1 MLTAIRFMTLVS
13 LVGVA
18 ACQTVEGAGK
28 DLQAAGTAI
37 SREAQQASR

>member
-1 MLTAIRFMTLVS
+1 MRSITRFMTLLS
-13 LVGVA
+13 LVTVA

-28 DLQAAGTAI
+28 DLQSAGTAI

>member
-1 MLTAIRFMTLVS
+1 MRSITRFMTFFS
-13 LVGVA
+13 LVALA

-28 DLQAAGTAI
+28 DLQSAGTAI